1 MIIRNDATYF
11 PSISIDHFFN
21 IHGRCSLSSVGY
33 QGLNTGV
40 PLFCFPTWCTR
51 CVTRV
56 SSGYGIWMS
65 DFPLLSPPDLM
76 VHHLPHFIFIGGG
89 YSMVYL
95 ILRHCQ
101 MMMIVDPIIIHY
113 PIISSN
119 PIRKFCHVPLS
130 LLRFRTPFSSI
141 FSAIHIIHG
150 TDIIYSSNHLIWN
163 PYCIL
168 LSGQDYFKQSNT
180 RLHFIADRATVMS
193 LELLGEPWHM
203 VDEISALG
211 LRHVGYGIPTETWRR
226 TWRRTWRSGTLPPC
240 PWCSH
245 QQSSKIVNS
254 QIYSDNVDDVDVHVP
269 KLKWGCLSCFKFQTI
284 RVIIC
289 GSCLIFTGIQF
300 MFFFTEKQ
308 LQVFISDQPY
318 LYHKLIYINI
328 YIYPLY
334 PYIFYDHLYHVIS
347 INWGYTGISGGFFFR
362 AWTNSMEDPYR
373 MGPRGSYYRSR

>member
-11 PSISIDHFFN
+11 PSISIDHSFN

-33 QGLNTGV
+33 QG
-40 PLFCFPTWCTR
+40 FFIQEFP
-51 CVTRV
+51 CVVFPHDARVVRYSNFVRV
-56 SSGYGIWMS
+56 SGIWIFVIFHVQIS
-65 DFPLLSPPDLM
+65 RRFDGSSSSPL
-76 VHHLPHFIFIGGG
+76 HFFGGG

-101 MMMIVDPIIIHY
+101 MMMIVDPIVIHY

-130 LLRFRTPFSSI
+130 LLRFRAPFSSI

-150 TDIIYSSNHLIWN
+150 TDIIWELIKTS
-163 PYCIL
+163 YMKSL

-226 TWRRTWRSGTLPPC
+226 TWRSGTLPPY

-254 QIYSDNVDDVDVHVP
+254 QIYSDNVDVHDVP
-269 KLKWGCLSCFKFQTI
+269 KLHWLKWGCLSCLKFQSI

-289 GSCLIFTGIQF
+289 GSCLILTQIQWIL
-300 MFFFTEKQ
+300 FTEKQ
-308 LQVFISDQPY
+308 LLVFIKFKWSLQQLQVFRWST
-318 LYHKLIYINI
+318 LIN
-328 YIYPLY
+328 
-334 PYIFYDHLYHVIS
+334 HLYQ
-347 INWGYTGISGGFFFR
+347 
-362 AWTNSMEDPYR
+362 
-373 MGPRGSYYRSR
+373 